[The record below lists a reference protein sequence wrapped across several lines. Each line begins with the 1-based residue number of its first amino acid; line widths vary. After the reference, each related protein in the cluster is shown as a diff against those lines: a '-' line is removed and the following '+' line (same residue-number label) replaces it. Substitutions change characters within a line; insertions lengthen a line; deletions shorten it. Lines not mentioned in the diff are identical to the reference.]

1 MPERDHTA
9 VGGEVRQLWEKG
21 YDCVEKKNYD
31 YAIELLCMAL
41 EQDPSFFE
49 CRMALR
55 AAQMKKHENAGRLAK
70 MAAVATTAHHLAQ
83 AKLAASKKN
92 NYGALVH
99 AEKILCAD
107 PENSS
112 GHRVIV
118 NASKALDY
126 PQTLISSLQ
135 LLKRVNPKDNKLT
148 EELAGALEMLGDWD
162 QAEEVMAQLSR
173 LNPDDA
179 YLQQAYRDT
188 AAKATIYRGGYEKM
202 MEGDEEEEESN
213 LPSDFTS
220 EDVLEE
226 KIYYMEEKLQ
236 DEPDNYKLA
245 VDIARLYVERLDF
258 ERAFEYFD
266 WVQEKNTV
274 GDSAIDKAIAE
285 AHEAQFDYD
294 LRQLNPEDPNEADEH
309 ARLIEERNVFMLK
322 NCQQRAE
329 RYPTMLEFRF
339 ELGEWLFRAGDVNEA
354 IHAFQRAQNSP
365 GYRLRSLS
373 YLGQCFLQRGMHD
386 MAVSMFE
393 KGLQEKSAMD
403 DQKKEMVYHLGC
415 VYEEIGKM
423 AEAMEQFKS
432 IYEVDIGYRDVAA
445 KVESGYT

>member
-1 MPERDHTA
+1 M
-9 VGGEVRQLWEKG
+9 GGEARQLWEKG

-31 YAIELLCMAL
+31 YAMELLCMAL

-70 MAAVATTAHHLAQ
+70 MAAAATTAHHLAQ
-83 AKLAASKKN
+83 AKLATSKKN
-92 NYGALVH
+92 NFGALAH

-112 GHRVIV
+112 AHRVIV
-118 NASKALDY
+118 DAAKQLDY
-126 PQTLISSLQ
+126 PQTLLSSLQ
-135 LLKRVNPKDNKLT
+135 LLKRVNPKDNELT
-148 EELAGALEMLGDWD
+148 RELADALEKLGDYE
-162 QAEEVMAQLSR
+162 QAEAVMAR
-173 LNPDDA
+173 LAKMNPNDIF
-179 YLQQAYRDT
+179 LQQAYKDT
-188 AAKATIYRGGYEKM
+188 AAKATIYRGGYEQM
-202 MEGDEEEEESN
+202 MEGHGETDEEDDG
-213 LPSDFTS
+213 PTTGDFTS
-220 EDVLEE
+220 EDVLDE
-226 KIYYMEEKLQ
+226 KIYFMEEQLQ
-236 DEPDNYKLA
+236 EESENYKLA
-245 VDIARLYVERLDF
+245 VDIARLYVERNDF
-258 ERAFEYFD
+258 ERAFEYFE
-266 WVQEKNTV
+266 WVQENNPV

-285 AHEAQFDYD
+285 AHEARFDLD
-294 LRQLNPEDPNEADEH
+294 LNGLNPDDPNEAAEH
-309 ARLIEERNVFMLK
+309 ARLTEERNAFMLE
-322 NCQQRAE
+322 NCQERAD

-339 ELGEWLFRAGDVNEA
+339 ELGEWLFRAGEIENA
-354 IHAFQRAQNSP
+354 IHAFQRSQNNP
-365 GYRLRSLS
+365 GHRLRSLS

-415 VYEEIGKM
+415 VYEEVGKM

-445 KVESGYT
+445 KVESGYM